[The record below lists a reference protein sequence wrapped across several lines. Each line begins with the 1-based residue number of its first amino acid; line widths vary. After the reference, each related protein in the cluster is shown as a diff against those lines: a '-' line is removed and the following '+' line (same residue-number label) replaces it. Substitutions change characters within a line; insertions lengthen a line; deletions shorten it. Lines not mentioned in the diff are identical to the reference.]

1 VRPVKTGRL
10 RRSATWR
17 TLTPMTTQRLN
28 PPTRPAQEP
37 ASPPPS
43 SPLGPVPPPSGYPGR
58 YETREVRKALE
69 RADRATRRAD
79 RAARRLHKAEERAAG
94 QRSGA
99 QQLVDAAGD
108 AATAAL
114 TAVSAAADEAQARLA
129 AKARM
134 RELEHAVVTAR
145 AGGPVDVTPPTRAEA
160 MKLADRVDPGS
171 SGASVVRGMGF
182 IVAGLVALAMSL
194 IGGFGWLGLVVPVL
208 ILIASGSFADQIRT
222 TDRRRRAGEIQL
234 ELARASLGAADR
246 GAIAEA
252 VEGKRS
258 GSVPGA
264 GSVPARP
271 RLVETGDP
279 RTRSEILAVLDRLV
293 ANVRGQVPETD
304 VATLGRIRDRAAR
317 ALPATDEPLDLT
329 DHDLWLLRQICID
342 YVPGALD
349 HFIAL
354 PSDLASEPLLDGRS
368 ARQVLDE
375 QLALIERRLDELA
388 ASAYRRE
395 AGGLLTHARFLADS
409 LRPDPFQT
417 RLAELATNEP
427 EAVPVARTPT
437 LAKEGSAPTEH
448 ATRERERA

>member
-1 VRPVKTGRL
+1 
-10 RRSATWR
+10 
-17 TLTPMTTQRLN
+17 
-28 PPTRPAQEP
+28 
-37 ASPPPS
+37 
-43 SPLGPVPPPSGYPGR
+43 VPPPSGYPGR

-69 RADRATRRAD
+69 RADRAGRRAD

-194 IGGFGWLGLVVPVL
+194 IGGFGWLGLVVPVV
-208 ILIASGSFADQIRT
+208 ILIASGSFADQIRAA
-222 TDRRRRAGEIQL
+222 DRRRRAGEIQL

-246 GAIAEA
+246 RPQGAIAGEA
-252 VEGKRS
+252 ERTLASMAGA
-258 GSVPGA
+258 VPQ
-264 GSVPARP
+264 RP
-271 RLVETGDP
+271 RLLETGDP
-279 RTRSEILAVLDRLV
+279 RTRTEILAVLDRLI

-317 ALPATDEPLDLT
+317 ALPANDEPLDLT

-349 HFIAL
+349 HFVAL

-427 EAVPVARTPT
+427 EPVPVARTP
-437 LAKEGSAPTEH
+437 AQAQAASAPVEH
-448 ATRERERA
+448 AATRERERARRSTIE